1 MSDGDVKKIF
11 RLGKNESSS
20 TTPRPILIQFRER
33 GIKNRIMESVF
44 KLKNAE
50 DKFKNVSITHDL
62 TKQERAECKVLV
74 AEAKTKQDV
83 ETGEWI
89 WRVRGAPGMMKIV
102 RIPKRST
109 N

>member
-1 MSDGDVKKIF
+1 
-11 RLGKNESSS
+11 
-20 TTPRPILIQFRER
+20 
-33 GIKNRIMESVF
+33 MESAY

-102 RIPKRST
+102 RIPKRSAH
-109 N
+109 